1 MPGRGLGLATFAGYD
16 IGAEDLI
23 DRPDT
28 DTRSAAA
35 LNDYAWGGGP
45 PPVTQIPYSWL
56 SQPLRFRPDTP
67 INVAAVTQASGT
79 PAVSVNTV
87 SVAAYGEFAASPI
100 TLSTICDADPANLAA
115 HLTGNYADPR
125 MRCPQVTL
133 DLLERTAL
141 EMWLILGRFEGDRI
155 QITGTPGLPR
165 VLNTNPYF
173 ETDAS
178 GWSAQGGTVARST
191 AQAHEG
197 VASLLLTPNGV
208 ATAEADAAA
217 VPIVAGNTYTA
228 SAWAYCAVA
237 RNVFITINW
246 FGSTGAYIST
256 ATSSSVAVAANAWTP
271 LSVSAVAPGTAGRG
285 APIIGMSSTPP
296 NTNLLWIDA
305 ATLFG
310 IPANE
315 GPWPDGT
322 TSLLIEGIQH
332 TGGVDDRVVVWNTSP
347 VIGSTP
353 GIPGPWFRT
362 DSSRLD
368 GADRLPF

>member
-1 MPGRGLGLATFAGYD
+1 VPGRGLGLAAFAGYD

-45 PPVTQIPYSWL
+45 PAVTQIPYSWL

-67 INVAAVTQASGT
+67 INVAAVTQANGT
-79 PAVSVNTV
+79 PAVSTNAV
-87 SVAAYGEFAASPI
+87 SVAAYGEFTSSPI

-125 MRCPQVTL
+125 QRCPQVTL
-133 DLLERTAL
+133 NLLERTAL

-155 QITGTPGLPR
+155 QITGAP
-165 VLNTNPYF
+165 
-173 ETDAS
+173 
-178 GWSAQGGTVARST
+178 
-191 AQAHEG
+191 
-197 VASLLLTPNGV
+197 
-208 ATAEADAAA
+208 AD
-217 VPIVAGNTYTA
+217 
-228 SAWAYCAVA
+228 
-237 RNVFITINW
+237 
-246 FGSTGAYIST
+246 
-256 ATSSSVAVAANAWTP
+256 
-271 LSVSAVAPGTAGRG
+271 
-285 APIIGMSSTPP
+285 
-296 NTNLLWIDA
+296 
-305 ATLFG
+305 
-310 IPANE
+310 
-315 GPWPDGT
+315 WPVGT